1 MIGKY
6 LKLLESLGIRLHI
19 SEDLA
24 SDIAQ
29 VIAIIT
35 LAIVCYFLYIVTK
48 FIIKKVLWS
57 LIKKSSSK
65 FDDFFLN
72 NGLAIR
78 LSLLAPIFAARSLI
92 TSAAPD
98 FDTFNSIIILIAK
111 VLEIITYTGIIY
123 TISDSLVDIY
133 NSFDVSKSRP
143 IKGFVQVVKTIL
155 AIACILLVI
164 AILTNKD
171 IKNILI
177 GLGTLSAVLMLVFK
191 DPILG
196 FVGGLQLSIN
206 DMVRI
211 GDWIV
216 KGNADGVVTDIG
228 ITSVKVQNWDNTITT
243 IPTYSL
249 ISDPFTNWRGMSES
263 GGRRISRSFVID
275 ADSVQFCTPE
285 MLARFKQF
293 QLVSNYITE
302 KEDEIEKYNI
312 DNNIDT
318 STLVNGRR
326 QTNLGIFRAYLKQ
339 YLLHN
344 PNINK
349 NLTVMV
355 RQKAPTEF
363 GIPLEIYCFSANK
376 EWIAYEE
383 IQSDIFDHIY
393 AVIPK
398 FDLRIYQKPS
408 SYSIERHINK
418 DNEIL
423 I

>member
-1 MIGKY
+1 MIKKY
-6 LKLLESLGIRLHI
+6 LTFLETIGERIHI
-19 SEDLA
+19 GEGYA
-24 SDIAQ
+24 SGIAQ
-29 VIAIIT
+29 VIAIIS
-35 LAIVCYFLYIVTK
+35 LAFVCYLLFLGTK
-48 FIIKKVLWS
+48 FILKKVLWS
-57 LIKKSSSK
+57 LIRKSSSK
-65 FDDFFLN
+65 YDDFFLS

-92 TSAAPD
+92 TEVAPD
-98 FDTFNSIIILIAK
+98 FATFDSIIIVIAR
-111 VLEIITYTGIIY
+111 VLEIITYTGILY

-143 IKGFVQVVKTIL
+143 IKGFVQVIKTIL

-164 AILTNKD
+164 ATLTNKD
-171 IKNILI
+171 IKNLLI

-196 FVGGLQLSIN
+196 FVGGIQLSVN

-228 ITSVKVQNWDNTITT
+228 LTTVKVQNWDNTITT

-249 ISDPFTNWRGMSES
+249 ITDPFTNWRGMSDS

-275 ADSVQFCTPE
+275 ADSVKFCTPE
-285 MLARFKQF
+285 MLTRFKQF
-293 QLVSNYITE
+293 QLVSRYVTD
-302 KEDEIEKYNI
+302 KEAEIEKYNKE
-312 DNNIDT
+312 NNVDT
-318 STLVNGRR
+318 SSLVNGRR

-339 YLLHN
+339 YLVNN
-344 PNINK
+344 PNINQE
-349 NLTVMV
+349 LTVMV

-363 GIPLEIYCFSANK
+363 GIPIEIYCFSANK
-376 EWIAYEE
+376 EWIAYED
-383 IQSDIFDHIY
+383 IQSDIFDHVY

-398 FDLRIYQKPS
+398 FDLRVYQKPS
-408 SYSIERHINK
+408 SYSIERHRS
-418 DNEIL
+418 
-423 I
+423 

>member
-1 MIGKY
+1 MIKKY
-6 LKLLESLGIRLHI
+6 LTFLEAIGEHI
-19 SEDLA
+19 HIGEGYA

-29 VIAIIT
+29 VIAIIS
-35 LAIVCYFLYIVTK
+35 LAFVCYLLFLGTK
-48 FIIKKVLWS
+48 FILKKVLWS
-57 LIKKSSSK
+57 LIRKSSSK
-65 FDDFFLN
+65 YDDFFLS

-92 TSAAPD
+92 TEVAPD
-98 FDTFNSIIILIAK
+98 FATFDSIIIVIAR
-111 VLEIITYTGIIY
+111 VLEIITYTGILY

-143 IKGFVQVVKTIL
+143 IKGFVQVIKTIL

-164 AILTNKD
+164 ATLTNKD
-171 IKNILI
+171 IKNLLI

-196 FVGGLQLSIN
+196 FVGGIQLSVN

-228 ITSVKVQNWDNTITT
+228 LTTVKVQNWDNTITT

-249 ISDPFTNWRGMSES
+249 ITDPFTNWRGMSDS

-285 MLARFKQF
+285 MLTRFKQF
-293 QLVSNYITE
+293 QLVSRYVTD
-302 KEDEIEKYNI
+302 KEAEIEKYNKE
-312 DNNIDT
+312 NNVDT
-318 STLVNGRR
+318 SSLVNGRR

-339 YLLHN
+339 YLVNN
-344 PNINK
+344 PNINQE
-349 NLTVMV
+349 LTVMV

-363 GIPLEIYCFSANK
+363 GIPIEIYCFSANK
-376 EWIAYEE
+376 EWIAYED
-383 IQSDIFDHIY
+383 IQSDIFDHVY

-398 FDLRIYQKPS
+398 FDLRVYQKPS
-408 SYSIERHINK
+408 SYSIERHRS
-418 DNEIL
+418 
-423 I
+423 

>member
-1 MIGKY
+1 MIKKY
-6 LKLLESLGIRLHI
+6 LTLLETIGERIHI
-19 SEDLA
+19 GEGYA
-24 SDIAQ
+24 SGIAQ
-29 VIAIIT
+29 VIAIIS
-35 LAIVCYFLYIVTK
+35 LAFVCYLLFLGTK
-48 FIIKKVLWS
+48 FILKKVLWS
-57 LIKKSSSK
+57 LIRKSSSK
-65 FDDFFLN
+65 YDDFFLS

-92 TSAAPD
+92 TDVAPD
-98 FDTFNSIIILIAK
+98 FATFDSIIIVIAR
-111 VLEIITYTGIIY
+111 VLEIITYTGILY

-143 IKGFVQVVKTIL
+143 IKGFVQVIKTIL

-164 AILTNKD
+164 ATLTNKD
-171 IKNILI
+171 IKNLLI

-196 FVGGLQLSIN
+196 FVGGIQLSVN

-228 ITSVKVQNWDNTITT
+228 LTTVKVQNWDNTITT

-249 ISDPFTNWRGMSES
+249 ITDPFTNWRGMSDS

-275 ADSVQFCTPE
+275 ADSVKFCTPE
-285 MLARFKQF
+285 MLTRFKQF
-293 QLVSNYITE
+293 QLVSRYVTD
-302 KEDEIEKYNI
+302 KEAEIEKYNKE
-312 DNNIDT
+312 NNVDT
-318 STLVNGRR
+318 SSLVNGRR

-339 YLLHN
+339 YLVNN
-344 PNINK
+344 PNINQE
-349 NLTVMV
+349 LTVMV

-363 GIPLEIYCFSANK
+363 GIPIEIYCFSANK
-376 EWIAYEE
+376 EWIAYED
-383 IQSDIFDHIY
+383 IQSDIFDHVY

-398 FDLRIYQKPS
+398 FDLRVYQKPS
-408 SYSIERHINK
+408 SYSIERHRS
-418 DNEIL
+418 
-423 I
+423 

>member
-1 MIGKY
+1 MIKKY
-6 LKLLESLGIRLHI
+6 LTFLETIGERIHI
-19 SEDLA
+19 GEGYA
-24 SDIAQ
+24 SGIAQ
-29 VIAIIT
+29 VIAIIS
-35 LAIVCYFLYIVTK
+35 LAFVCYLLFLGTK
-48 FIIKKVLWS
+48 FILKKVLWS
-57 LIKKSSSK
+57 LIRKSSSK
-65 FDDFFLN
+65 YDDFFLS

-92 TSAAPD
+92 TEVAPD
-98 FDTFNSIIILIAK
+98 FATFDSIIIVIAR
-111 VLEIITYTGIIY
+111 VLEIITYTGILY

-143 IKGFVQVVKTIL
+143 IKGFVQVIKTIL

-164 AILTNKD
+164 ATLTNKD
-171 IKNILI
+171 IKNLLI

-196 FVGGLQLSIN
+196 FVGGIQLSVN

-228 ITSVKVQNWDNTITT
+228 LTTVKVQNWDNTITT

-249 ISDPFTNWRGMSES
+249 ITDPFTNWRGMSDS

-285 MLARFKQF
+285 MLTRFKQF
-293 QLVSNYITE
+293 QLVSRYVTD
-302 KEDEIEKYNI
+302 KEAEIEKYNKE
-312 DNNIDT
+312 NNVDT
-318 STLVNGRR
+318 SSLVNGRR

-339 YLLHN
+339 YLVNN
-344 PNINK
+344 PNINQE
-349 NLTVMV
+349 LTVMV

-363 GIPLEIYCFSANK
+363 GIPIEIYCFSANK
-376 EWIAYEE
+376 EWIAYED
-383 IQSDIFDHIY
+383 IQSDIFDHVY

-398 FDLRIYQKPS
+398 FDLRVYQKPS
-408 SYSIERHINK
+408 SYSIERHRS
-418 DNEIL
+418 
-423 I
+423 

>member
-1 MIGKY
+1 MIKKY
-6 LKLLESLGIRLHI
+6 LTFLETIGERIHI
-19 SEDLA
+19 GEGYA
-24 SDIAQ
+24 SGIAQ
-29 VIAIIT
+29 VIAIIS
-35 LAIVCYFLYIVTK
+35 LAFVCYLLFLGTK
-48 FIIKKVLWS
+48 FILKKVLWS
-57 LIKKSSSK
+57 LIRKSSSK
-65 FDDFFLN
+65 YDDFFLS

-92 TSAAPD
+92 TEVAPD
-98 FDTFNSIIILIAK
+98 FATFDSIIIVIAR
-111 VLEIITYTGIIY
+111 VLEIITYTGILY

-143 IKGFVQVVKTIL
+143 IKGFVQVIKTIL

-164 AILTNKD
+164 ATLTNKD
-171 IKNILI
+171 IKNLLI

-196 FVGGLQLSIN
+196 FVGGIQLSVN

-228 ITSVKVQNWDNTITT
+228 LTTVKVQNWDNTITT

-249 ISDPFTNWRGMSES
+249 ITDPFTNWRGMSDS

-285 MLARFKQF
+285 MLTRFKQF
-293 QLVSNYITE
+293 QLVSRYVTD
-302 KEDEIEKYNI
+302 KEAEIEKYNKE
-312 DNNIDT
+312 NNVDT
-318 STLVNGRR
+318 SSLVNGRR

-339 YLLHN
+339 YLVNN
-344 PNINK
+344 PNINQE
-349 NLTVMV
+349 LTVMV

-376 EWIAYEE
+376 EWIAYED
-383 IQSDIFDHIY
+383 IQSDIFDHVY

-398 FDLRIYQKPS
+398 FDLRVYQKPS
-408 SYSIERHINK
+408 SYSIERHRS
-418 DNEIL
+418 
-423 I
+423 

>member
-1 MIGKY
+1 MIKKY
-6 LKLLESLGIRLHI
+6 LTLLETIGERIHI
-19 SEDLA
+19 GEGYA
-24 SDIAQ
+24 SGIAQ
-29 VIAIIT
+29 VIAIIS
-35 LAIVCYFLYIVTK
+35 LAFVCYLLFLGTK
-48 FIIKKVLWS
+48 FILKKVLWS
-57 LIKKSSSK
+57 LIRKSSSK
-65 FDDFFLN
+65 YDDFFLS

-92 TSAAPD
+92 TEVAPD
-98 FDTFNSIIILIAK
+98 FATFDSIIIVIAR
-111 VLEIITYTGIIY
+111 VLEIITYTGILY

-143 IKGFVQVVKTIL
+143 IKGFVQVIKTIL

-164 AILTNKD
+164 ATLTNKD
-171 IKNILI
+171 IKNLLI

-196 FVGGLQLSIN
+196 FVGGIQLSVN

-228 ITSVKVQNWDNTITT
+228 LTTVKVQNWDNTITT

-249 ISDPFTNWRGMSES
+249 ITDPFTNWRGMSDS

-285 MLARFKQF
+285 MLTRFKQF
-293 QLVSNYITE
+293 QLVSRYVTD
-302 KEDEIEKYNI
+302 KEAEIEKYNKE
-312 DNNIDT
+312 NNVDT
-318 STLVNGRR
+318 SSLVNGRR

-339 YLLHN
+339 YLVNN
-344 PNINK
+344 PNINQE
-349 NLTVMV
+349 LTVMV

-363 GIPLEIYCFSANK
+363 GIPIEIYCFSANK
-376 EWIAYEE
+376 EWIAYED
-383 IQSDIFDHIY
+383 IQSDIFDHVY
-393 AVIPK
+393 AVITK
-398 FDLRIYQKPS
+398 FDLRVYQKPS
-408 SYSIERHINK
+408 SYSIERHRS
-418 DNEIL
+418 
-423 I
+423 

>member
-1 MIGKY
+1 MIKKY
-6 LKLLESLGIRLHI
+6 LTLLETIGERIHI
-19 SEDLA
+19 GAGYA
-24 SDIAQ
+24 SGIAQ
-29 VIAIIT
+29 VIAIIS
-35 LAIVCYFLYIVTK
+35 LAFVCYLLFLGTK
-48 FIIKKVLWS
+48 FILKKVLWS
-57 LIKKSSSK
+57 LIRKSSSK
-65 FDDFFLN
+65 YDDFFLS

-92 TSAAPD
+92 TEVAPD
-98 FDTFNSIIILIAK
+98 FATFDSIIIVIAR
-111 VLEIITYTGIIY
+111 VLEIITYTGILY

-143 IKGFVQVVKTIL
+143 IKGFVQVIKTIL

-164 AILTNKD
+164 ATLTNKD
-171 IKNILI
+171 IKNLLI

-196 FVGGLQLSIN
+196 FVGGIQLSVN

-228 ITSVKVQNWDNTITT
+228 LTTVKVQNWDNTITT

-249 ISDPFTNWRGMSES
+249 ITDPFTNWRGMSDS

-285 MLARFKQF
+285 MLTRFKQF
-293 QLVSNYITE
+293 QLVSRYVTD
-302 KEDEIEKYNI
+302 KEAEIEKYNKE
-312 DNNIDT
+312 NNVDT
-318 STLVNGRR
+318 SSLVNGRR

-339 YLLHN
+339 YLVNN
-344 PNINK
+344 PNINQE
-349 NLTVMV
+349 LTVMV

-363 GIPLEIYCFSANK
+363 GIPIEIYCFSANK
-376 EWIAYEE
+376 EWIAYED
-383 IQSDIFDHIY
+383 IQSDIFDHVY

-398 FDLRIYQKPS
+398 FDLRVYQKPS
-408 SYSIERHINK
+408 SYSIERHRC
-418 DNEIL
+418 
-423 I
+423 

>member
-1 MIGKY
+1 MIKKY
-6 LKLLESLGIRLHI
+6 LTFLETIGERIHI
-19 SEDLA
+19 GEGYA
-24 SDIAQ
+24 SGIAQ
-29 VIAIIT
+29 VIAIIS
-35 LAIVCYFLYIVTK
+35 LAFVCYLLFLGTK
-48 FIIKKVLWS
+48 FILKKVLWS
-57 LIKKSSSK
+57 LIRKSSSK
-65 FDDFFLN
+65 YDDFFLS

-92 TSAAPD
+92 TEVAPD
-98 FDTFNSIIILIAK
+98 FATFDSIIIVIAR
-111 VLEIITYTGIIY
+111 VLEIITYTGILY

-143 IKGFVQVVKTIL
+143 IKGFVQVIKTIL

-164 AILTNKD
+164 ATLTNKD
-171 IKNILI
+171 IKNLLI

-196 FVGGLQLSIN
+196 FVGGIQLSVN

-228 ITSVKVQNWDNTITT
+228 LTTVKVQNWDNTITT

-249 ISDPFTNWRGMSES
+249 ITDPFTNWRGMSDS

-285 MLARFKQF
+285 MLTRFKQF
-293 QLVSNYITE
+293 QLVSRYVTD
-302 KEDEIEKYNI
+302 KEAEIEKYNKE
-312 DNNIDT
+312 NNVDT
-318 STLVNGRR
+318 SSLVNGRR

-339 YLLHN
+339 YLVNN
-344 PNINK
+344 PNINQE
-349 NLTVMV
+349 LTVMV

-363 GIPLEIYCFSANK
+363 GIPIEIYCFSANK
-376 EWIAYEE
+376 EWIAYED
-383 IQSDIFDHIY
+383 IQSDIFDHVY

-398 FDLRIYQKPS
+398 FDLRVYQKPS
-408 SYSIERHINK
+408 SYSIERHRC
-418 DNEIL
+418 
-423 I
+423 

>member
-1 MIGKY
+1 MIKKY
-6 LKLLESLGIRLHI
+6 LTLLETIGERIHI
-19 SEDLA
+19 GEGYA
-24 SDIAQ
+24 SGIAQ
-29 VIAIIT
+29 VIAIIS
-35 LAIVCYFLYIVTK
+35 LAFVCYLLFLGTK
-48 FIIKKVLWS
+48 FILKKVLWS
-57 LIKKSSSK
+57 LIRKSSSK
-65 FDDFFLN
+65 YDDFFLS

-92 TSAAPD
+92 TEVAPD
-98 FDTFNSIIILIAK
+98 FATFDSIIIVIAR
-111 VLEIITYTGIIY
+111 VLEIITYTGILY

-143 IKGFVQVVKTIL
+143 IKGFVQVIKTIL

-164 AILTNKD
+164 ATLTNKD
-171 IKNILI
+171 IKNLLI

-196 FVGGLQLSIN
+196 FVGGIQLSVN

-228 ITSVKVQNWDNTITT
+228 LTTVKVQNWDNTITT

-249 ISDPFTNWRGMSES
+249 ITDPFTNWRGMSDS

-275 ADSVQFCTPE
+275 ADSVKFCTPE
-285 MLARFKQF
+285 MLTRFKQF
-293 QLVSNYITE
+293 QLVSRYVTD
-302 KEDEIEKYNI
+302 KEAEIEKYNKE
-312 DNNIDT
+312 NNVDT
-318 STLVNGRR
+318 SSLVNGRR

-339 YLLHN
+339 YLVNN
-344 PNINK
+344 PNINQE
-349 NLTVMV
+349 LTVMV

-363 GIPLEIYCFSANK
+363 GIPIEIYCFSANK
-376 EWIAYEE
+376 EWIAYED
-383 IQSDIFDHIY
+383 IQSDIFDHVY

-398 FDLRIYQKPS
+398 FDLRVYQKPS
-408 SYSIERHINK
+408 SYSIERHRS
-418 DNEIL
+418 
-423 I
+423 

>member
-1 MIGKY
+1 MIKKY
-6 LKLLESLGIRLHI
+6 LTFLETIGERIHI
-19 SEDLA
+19 GEGYA
-24 SDIAQ
+24 SGIAQ
-29 VIAIIT
+29 VIAIIS
-35 LAIVCYFLYIVTK
+35 LAFVCYLLFLGTK
-48 FIIKKVLWS
+48 FILKKVLWS
-57 LIKKSSSK
+57 LIRKSSSK
-65 FDDFFLN
+65 YDDFFLS

-92 TSAAPD
+92 TEVAPD
-98 FDTFNSIIILIAK
+98 FATFDSIIIVIAR
-111 VLEIITYTGIIY
+111 VLEIITYTGILY

-143 IKGFVQVVKTIL
+143 IKGFVQVIKTIL

-164 AILTNKD
+164 ATLTNKD
-171 IKNILI
+171 IKNLLI

-196 FVGGLQLSIN
+196 FVGGIQLSVN

-228 ITSVKVQNWDNTITT
+228 LTTVKVQNWDNTITT

-249 ISDPFTNWRGMSES
+249 ITDPFTNWRGMSDS

-285 MLARFKQF
+285 MLTRFKQF
-293 QLVSNYITE
+293 QLVSRYVTD
-302 KEDEIEKYNI
+302 KEAEIEKYNK
-312 DNNIDT
+312 DNNVDT
-318 STLVNGRR
+318 SSLVNGRR

-339 YLLHN
+339 YLVNN
-344 PNINK
+344 PNINQE
-349 NLTVMV
+349 LTVMV

-363 GIPLEIYCFSANK
+363 GIPIEIYCFSANK
-376 EWIAYEE
+376 EWIAYED
-383 IQSDIFDHIY
+383 IQSDIFDHVY

-398 FDLRIYQKPS
+398 FDLRVYQKPS
-408 SYSIERHINK
+408 SYSIERHRC
-418 DNEIL
+418 
-423 I
+423 

>member
-1 MIGKY
+1 MIKKY
-6 LKLLESLGIRLHI
+6 LTFLETIGERIHI
-19 SEDLA
+19 GEGYA
-24 SDIAQ
+24 SGIAQ
-29 VIAIIT
+29 VIAIIS
-35 LAIVCYFLYIVTK
+35 LAFVCYLLFLGTK
-48 FIIKKVLWS
+48 FILKKVLWS
-57 LIKKSSSK
+57 LIRKSSSK
-65 FDDFFLN
+65 YDDFFLS

-92 TSAAPD
+92 TDVAPD
-98 FDTFNSIIILIAK
+98 FATFDSIIIVIAR
-111 VLEIITYTGIIY
+111 VLEIITYTGILY

-143 IKGFVQVVKTIL
+143 IKGFVQVIKTIL

-164 AILTNKD
+164 ATLTNKD
-171 IKNILI
+171 IKNLLI

-196 FVGGLQLSIN
+196 FVGGIQLSVN

-228 ITSVKVQNWDNTITT
+228 LTTVKVQNWDNTITT

-249 ISDPFTNWRGMSES
+249 ITDPFTNWRGMSDS

-285 MLARFKQF
+285 MLTRFKQF
-293 QLVSNYITE
+293 QLVSRYVTD
-302 KEDEIEKYNI
+302 KEAEIEKYNK
-312 DNNIDT
+312 DNNVDT
-318 STLVNGRR
+318 SSLVNGRR

-339 YLLHN
+339 YLVNN
-344 PNINK
+344 PNINQE
-349 NLTVMV
+349 LTVMV

-363 GIPLEIYCFSANK
+363 GIPIEIYCFSANK
-376 EWIAYEE
+376 EWIAYED
-383 IQSDIFDHIY
+383 IQSDIFDHVY

-398 FDLRIYQKPS
+398 FDLRVYQKPS
-408 SYSIERHINK
+408 SYSIERHRC
-418 DNEIL
+418 
-423 I
+423 

>member
-1 MIGKY
+1 MIKKY
-6 LKLLESLGIRLHI
+6 LTLLETIGERIHI
-19 SEDLA
+19 GEGYA
-24 SDIAQ
+24 SGIAQ
-29 VIAIIT
+29 VIAIIS
-35 LAIVCYFLYIVTK
+35 LAFVCYLLFLGTK
-48 FIIKKVLWS
+48 FILKKVLWS
-57 LIKKSSSK
+57 LIRKSSSK
-65 FDDFFLN
+65 YDDFFLS

-92 TSAAPD
+92 TEVAPD
-98 FDTFNSIIILIAK
+98 FATFDSIIIVIAR
-111 VLEIITYTGIIY
+111 VLEIITYTGILY

-143 IKGFVQVVKTIL
+143 IKGFVQVIKTIL

-164 AILTNKD
+164 ATLTNKD
-171 IKNILI
+171 IKNLLI

-196 FVGGLQLSIN
+196 FVGGIQLSVN

-216 KGNADGVVTDIG
+216 KGDADGVVTDIG
-228 ITSVKVQNWDNTITT
+228 LTTVKVQNWDNTITT

-249 ISDPFTNWRGMSES
+249 ITDPFTNWRGMSDS

-285 MLARFKQF
+285 MLTRFKQF
-293 QLVSNYITE
+293 QLVSRYVTDNE
-302 KEDEIEKYNI
+302 AEIEKYNK
-312 DNNIDT
+312 DNNVDT
-318 STLVNGRR
+318 SSLVNGRR

-339 YLLHN
+339 YLVNN
-344 PNINK
+344 PNINQE
-349 NLTVMV
+349 LTVMV

-363 GIPLEIYCFSANK
+363 GIPIEIYCFSANK
-376 EWIAYEE
+376 EWIAYED
-383 IQSDIFDHIY
+383 IQSDIFDHVY

-398 FDLRIYQKPS
+398 FDLRVYQKPS
-408 SYSIERHINK
+408 SYSIERHRC
-418 DNEIL
+418 
-423 I
+423 

>member
-1 MIGKY
+1 MIKKY
-6 LKLLESLGIRLHI
+6 LTLLETIGERIHI
-19 SEDLA
+19 GEGYA
-24 SDIAQ
+24 SGIAQ
-29 VIAIIT
+29 VIAIIS
-35 LAIVCYFLYIVTK
+35 LAFVCYLLFLGTK
-48 FIIKKVLWS
+48 FILKKVLWS
-57 LIKKSSSK
+57 LIRKSSSK
-65 FDDFFLN
+65 YDDFFLS

-92 TSAAPD
+92 TEVAPD
-98 FDTFNSIIILIAK
+98 FATFDSIIIVIAR
-111 VLEIITYTGIIY
+111 VLEIITYTGILY

-143 IKGFVQVVKTIL
+143 IKGFVQVIKTIL

-164 AILTNKD
+164 ATLTNKD
-171 IKNILI
+171 IKNLLI

-196 FVGGLQLSIN
+196 FVGGIQLSVN

-228 ITSVKVQNWDNTITT
+228 LTTVKVQNWDNTITT

-249 ISDPFTNWRGMSES
+249 ITDPFTNWRGMSDS

-285 MLARFKQF
+285 MLTRFKQF
-293 QLVSNYITE
+293 QLVSRYVTD
-302 KEDEIEKYNI
+302 KEAEIEKYNK
-312 DNNIDT
+312 DNNVDT
-318 STLVNGRR
+318 SSLVNGRR

-339 YLLHN
+339 YLVNN
-344 PNINK
+344 PNINQE
-349 NLTVMV
+349 LTVMV

-363 GIPLEIYCFSANK
+363 GIPIEIYCFSANK
-376 EWIAYEE
+376 EWIAYED
-383 IQSDIFDHIY
+383 IQSDIFDHVY

-398 FDLRIYQKPS
+398 FDLRVYQKPS
-408 SYSIERHINK
+408 SYSIERHRC
-418 DNEIL
+418 
-423 I
+423 

>member
-1 MIGKY
+1 MIKKY
-6 LKLLESLGIRLHI
+6 LTFLETIGERIHI
-19 SEDLA
+19 GEGYA

-29 VIAIIT
+29 VIAIIS
-35 LAIVCYFLYIVTK
+35 LAFVCYLLFLGTK
-48 FIIKKVLWS
+48 FILKKVLWS
-57 LIKKSSSK
+57 LIRKSSSK
-65 FDDFFLN
+65 YDDFFLS

-92 TSAAPD
+92 TEVAPD
-98 FDTFNSIIILIAK
+98 FATFDSIIIVIAR
-111 VLEIITYTGIIY
+111 VLEIITYTGILY

-143 IKGFVQVVKTIL
+143 IKGFVQVIKTIL

-164 AILTNKD
+164 ATLTNKD
-171 IKNILI
+171 IKNLLI

-196 FVGGLQLSIN
+196 FVGGIQLSVN

-228 ITSVKVQNWDNTITT
+228 LTTVKVQNWDNTITT

-249 ISDPFTNWRGMSES
+249 ITDPFTNWRGMSDS

-285 MLARFKQF
+285 MLTRFKQF
-293 QLVSNYITE
+293 QLVSRYVTD
-302 KEDEIEKYNI
+302 KEAEIEKYNKE
-312 DNNIDT
+312 NNVDT
-318 STLVNGRR
+318 SSLVNGRR

-339 YLLHN
+339 YLVNN
-344 PNINK
+344 PNINQE
-349 NLTVMV
+349 LTVMV

-363 GIPLEIYCFSANK
+363 GIPIEIYCFSANK
-376 EWIAYEE
+376 EWIAYED
-383 IQSDIFDHIY
+383 IQSNIFDHVY

-398 FDLRIYQKPS
+398 FDLRVYQKPS
-408 SYSIERHINK
+408 SYSIERHRN
-418 DNEIL
+418 
-423 I
+423 

>member
-1 MIGKY
+1 MIKKY
-6 LKLLESLGIRLHI
+6 LTLLETIGERIHI
-19 SEDLA
+19 GEGYA
-24 SDIAQ
+24 SGIAQ
-29 VIAIIT
+29 VIAIIS
-35 LAIVCYFLYIVTK
+35 LAFVCYLLFLGTK
-48 FIIKKVLWS
+48 FILKKVLWS
-57 LIKKSSSK
+57 LIRKSSSK
-65 FDDFFLN
+65 YDDFFLS

-92 TSAAPD
+92 TEVAPD
-98 FDTFNSIIILIAK
+98 FATFDSIIIVIAR
-111 VLEIITYTGIIY
+111 VLEIITYTGILY

-143 IKGFVQVVKTIL
+143 IKGFVQVIKTIL

-164 AILTNKD
+164 ATLTNKD
-171 IKNILI
+171 IKNLLI

-196 FVGGLQLSIN
+196 FVGGIQLSVN

-216 KGNADGVVTDIG
+216 KGDADGVVTDIG
-228 ITSVKVQNWDNTITT
+228 LTTVKVQNWDNTITT

-249 ISDPFTNWRGMSES
+249 ITDPFTNWRGMSDS

-285 MLARFKQF
+285 MLTRFKQF
-293 QLVSNYITE
+293 QLVSRYVTD
-302 KEDEIEKYNI
+302 KEAEIEKYNKE
-312 DNNIDT
+312 NNVDT
-318 STLVNGRR
+318 SSLVNGRR

-339 YLLHN
+339 YLVNN
-344 PNINK
+344 PNINQE
-349 NLTVMV
+349 LTVMV

-363 GIPLEIYCFSANK
+363 GIPIEIYCFSANK
-376 EWIAYEE
+376 EWIAYED
-383 IQSDIFDHIY
+383 IQSDIFDHVY

-398 FDLRIYQKPS
+398 FDLRVYQKPS
-408 SYSIERHINK
+408 SYSIERHRC
-418 DNEIL
+418 
-423 I
+423 

>member
-1 MIGKY
+1 MIKKY
-6 LKLLESLGIRLHI
+6 LTFLETIGERIHI
-19 SEDLA
+19 GEGYA
-24 SDIAQ
+24 SGIAQ
-29 VIAIIT
+29 VIAIIS
-35 LAIVCYFLYIVTK
+35 LAFVCYLLFLGTK
-48 FIIKKVLWS
+48 FILKKVLWS
-57 LIKKSSSK
+57 LIRKSSSK
-65 FDDFFLN
+65 YDDFFLS

-92 TSAAPD
+92 TEVAPD
-98 FDTFNSIIILIAK
+98 FATFDSIIIVIAR
-111 VLEIITYTGIIY
+111 VLEIITYTGILY

-143 IKGFVQVVKTIL
+143 IKGFVQVIKTIL

-164 AILTNKD
+164 ATLTNKD
-171 IKNILI
+171 IKNLLI

-196 FVGGLQLSIN
+196 FVGGIQLSVN

-228 ITSVKVQNWDNTITT
+228 LTTVKVQNWDNTITT

-249 ISDPFTNWRGMSES
+249 ITDPFTNWRGMSDS

-285 MLARFKQF
+285 MLTRFKQF
-293 QLVSNYITE
+293 QLVSRYVTD
-302 KEDEIEKYNI
+302 KEAEIEKYNK
-312 DNNIDT
+312 DNNVDT
-318 STLVNGRR
+318 SSLVNGRR

-339 YLLHN
+339 YLVNN
-344 PNINK
+344 PNINQE
-349 NLTVMV
+349 LTVMV

-363 GIPLEIYCFSANK
+363 GIPIEIYCFSANK
-376 EWIAYEE
+376 EWIAYED
-383 IQSDIFDHIY
+383 IQSDIFDHVY

-398 FDLRIYQKPS
+398 FDLRVYQKPS
-408 SYSIERHINK
+408 SYSIERHRS
-418 DNEIL
+418 
-423 I
+423 

>member
-1 MIGKY
+1 MIKKY
-6 LKLLESLGIRLHI
+6 LTLLETIGERIHI
-19 SEDLA
+19 GEGYA
-24 SDIAQ
+24 SGIAQ
-29 VIAIIT
+29 VIAIIS
-35 LAIVCYFLYIVTK
+35 LAFVCYLLFLGTK
-48 FIIKKVLWS
+48 FILKKVLWS
-57 LIKKSSSK
+57 LIRKSSSK
-65 FDDFFLN
+65 YDDFFLS

-78 LSLLAPIFAARSLI
+78 LSLLAPIFAARSLV
-92 TSAAPD
+92 TDVAPD
-98 FDTFNSIIILIAK
+98 FATFDSIIIVIAR
-111 VLEIITYTGIIY
+111 VLEIITYTGILY

-143 IKGFVQVVKTIL
+143 IKGFVQVIKTIL

-164 AILTNKD
+164 ATLTNKD
-171 IKNILI
+171 IKNLLI

-196 FVGGLQLSIN
+196 FVGGIQLSVN

-228 ITSVKVQNWDNTITT
+228 LTTVKVQNWDNTITT

-249 ISDPFTNWRGMSES
+249 ITDPFTNWRGMSDS

-285 MLARFKQF
+285 MLTRFKQF
-293 QLVSNYITE
+293 QLVSRYVTD
-302 KEDEIEKYNI
+302 KEAEIEKYNK
-312 DNNIDT
+312 DNNVDT
-318 STLVNGRR
+318 SSLVNGRR

-339 YLLHN
+339 YLVNN
-344 PNINK
+344 PNINQE
-349 NLTVMV
+349 LTVMV

-363 GIPLEIYCFSANK
+363 GIPIEIYCFSANK
-376 EWIAYEE
+376 EWIAYED
-383 IQSDIFDHIY
+383 IQSDIFDHVY

-398 FDLRIYQKPS
+398 FDLRVYQKPS
-408 SYSIERHINK
+408 SYSIERHRS
-418 DNEIL
+418 
-423 I
+423 

>member
-1 MIGKY
+1 MIKKY
-6 LKLLESLGIRLHI
+6 LTLLETIGERIHI
-19 SEDLA
+19 GEGYA
-24 SDIAQ
+24 SGIAQ
-29 VIAIIT
+29 VIAIIS
-35 LAIVCYFLYIVTK
+35 LAFVCYLLFLGTK
-48 FIIKKVLWS
+48 FILKKVLWS
-57 LIKKSSSK
+57 LIRKSSSK
-65 FDDFFLN
+65 YDDFFLS

-92 TSAAPD
+92 TEVAPD
-98 FDTFNSIIILIAK
+98 FATFDSIIIVIAR
-111 VLEIITYTGIIY
+111 VLEIITYTGILY

-143 IKGFVQVVKTIL
+143 IKGFVQVIKTIL

-164 AILTNKD
+164 ATLTNKD
-171 IKNILI
+171 IKNLLI

-196 FVGGLQLSIN
+196 FVGGIQLSVN

-228 ITSVKVQNWDNTITT
+228 LTTVKVQNWDNTITT

-249 ISDPFTNWRGMSES
+249 ITDPFTNWRGMSDS

-285 MLARFKQF
+285 MLTRFKQF
-293 QLVSNYITE
+293 QLVSRYVTD
-302 KEDEIEKYNI
+302 KEAEIEKYNKE
-312 DNNIDT
+312 NNVDT
-318 STLVNGRR
+318 SSLVNGRR

-339 YLLHN
+339 YLVNN
-344 PNINK
+344 PNINQE
-349 NLTVMV
+349 LTVMV

-363 GIPLEIYCFSANK
+363 GIPIEIYCFSANK
-376 EWIAYEE
+376 EWIAYED
-383 IQSDIFDHIY
+383 IQSDIFDHVY

-398 FDLRIYQKPS
+398 FDLRVYQKPS
-408 SYSIERHINK
+408 SYSIERHRS
-418 DNEIL
+418 
-423 I
+423 

>member
-1 MIGKY
+1 MIKKY
-6 LKLLESLGIRLHI
+6 LTLLETIGERIHI
-19 SEDLA
+19 GEGYA
-24 SDIAQ
+24 SGIAQ
-29 VIAIIT
+29 VIAIIS
-35 LAIVCYFLYIVTK
+35 LAFVCYLLFLGTK
-48 FIIKKVLWS
+48 FILKKVLWS
-57 LIKKSSSK
+57 LIRKSSSK
-65 FDDFFLN
+65 YDDFFLS

-92 TSAAPD
+92 TEVAPD
-98 FDTFNSIIILIAK
+98 FATFDSIIIVIAR
-111 VLEIITYTGIIY
+111 VLEIITYTGILY

-143 IKGFVQVVKTIL
+143 IKGFVQVIKTIL

-164 AILTNKD
+164 ATLTNKD
-171 IKNILI
+171 IKNLLI

-196 FVGGLQLSIN
+196 FVGGIQLSVN

-216 KGNADGVVTDIG
+216 KGDADGVVTDIG
-228 ITSVKVQNWDNTITT
+228 LTTVKVQNWDNTITT

-249 ISDPFTNWRGMSES
+249 ITDPFTNWRGMSDS

-285 MLARFKQF
+285 MLTRFKQF
-293 QLVSNYITE
+293 QLVSRYVTD
-302 KEDEIEKYNI
+302 KEAEIEKYNK
-312 DNNIDT
+312 DNNVDT
-318 STLVNGRR
+318 SSLVNGRR

-339 YLLHN
+339 YLVNN
-344 PNINK
+344 PNINQE
-349 NLTVMV
+349 LTVMV

-363 GIPLEIYCFSANK
+363 GIPIEIYCFSANK
-376 EWIAYEE
+376 EWIAYED
-383 IQSDIFDHIY
+383 IQSDIFDHVY

-398 FDLRIYQKPS
+398 FDLRVYQKPS
-408 SYSIERHINK
+408 SYSIERHRC
-418 DNEIL
+418 
-423 I
+423 

>member
-1 MIGKY
+1 MIKKY
-6 LKLLESLGIRLHI
+6 LTLLETIGERIHI
-19 SEDLA
+19 GEGYA
-24 SDIAQ
+24 SGIAQ
-29 VIAIIT
+29 VIAIIS
-35 LAIVCYFLYIVTK
+35 LAFVCYLLFLGTK
-48 FIIKKVLWS
+48 FILKKVLWS
-57 LIKKSSSK
+57 LIRKSSSK
-65 FDDFFLN
+65 YDDFFLS

-92 TSAAPD
+92 TEVAPD
-98 FDTFNSIIILIAK
+98 FATFDSIIIVIAR
-111 VLEIITYTGIIY
+111 VLEIITYTGILY

-143 IKGFVQVVKTIL
+143 IKGFVQVIKTIL

-164 AILTNKD
+164 ATLTNKD
-171 IKNILI
+171 IKNLLI

-196 FVGGLQLSIN
+196 FVGGIQLSVN

-216 KGNADGVVTDIG
+216 KGDADGVVTDIG
-228 ITSVKVQNWDNTITT
+228 LTTVKVQNWDNTITT

-249 ISDPFTNWRGMSES
+249 ITDPFTNWRGMSDS

-285 MLARFKQF
+285 MLTRFKQF
-293 QLVSNYITE
+293 QLVSRYVTD
-302 KEDEIEKYNI
+302 KEAEIEKYNKE
-312 DNNIDT
+312 NNVDT
-318 STLVNGRR
+318 SSLVNGRR

-339 YLLHN
+339 YLVNN
-344 PNINK
+344 PNINQE
-349 NLTVMV
+349 LTVMV

-363 GIPLEIYCFSANK
+363 GIPIEIYCFSANK
-376 EWIAYEE
+376 EWIAYED
-383 IQSDIFDHIY
+383 IQSDIFDHVY

-398 FDLRIYQKPS
+398 FDLRVYQKPS
-408 SYSIERHINK
+408 SYSIERHRS
-418 DNEIL
+418 
-423 I
+423 

>member
-1 MIGKY
+1 MIKKY
-6 LKLLESLGIRLHI
+6 LTLLETIGERIHI
-19 SEDLA
+19 GEGYA
-24 SDIAQ
+24 SGIAQ
-29 VIAIIT
+29 VIAIIS
-35 LAIVCYFLYIVTK
+35 LAFVCYLLFLGTK
-48 FIIKKVLWS
+48 FILKKVLWS
-57 LIKKSSSK
+57 LIRKSSSK
-65 FDDFFLN
+65 YDDFFLS

-92 TSAAPD
+92 TEVAPD
-98 FDTFNSIIILIAK
+98 FATFDSIIIVIAR
-111 VLEIITYTGIIY
+111 VLEIITYTGILY

-143 IKGFVQVVKTIL
+143 IKGFVQVIKTIL

-164 AILTNKD
+164 ATLTNKD
-171 IKNILI
+171 IKNLLI

-196 FVGGLQLSIN
+196 FVGGIQLSVN

-228 ITSVKVQNWDNTITT
+228 LTTVKVQNWDNTITT

-249 ISDPFTNWRGMSES
+249 ITDPFTNWRGMSDS

-285 MLARFKQF
+285 MLTRFKQF
-293 QLVSNYITE
+293 QLVSRYVTD
-302 KEDEIEKYNI
+302 KEAEIEKYNKE
-312 DNNIDT
+312 NNVDT
-318 STLVNGRR
+318 SSLVNGRR

-339 YLLHN
+339 YLVNN
-344 PNINK
+344 PNINQE
-349 NLTVMV
+349 LTVMV

-363 GIPLEIYCFSANK
+363 GIPIEIYCFSANK
-376 EWIAYEE
+376 EWIAYED
-383 IQSDIFDHIY
+383 IQSDIFDHVY

-398 FDLRIYQKPS
+398 FDLRVYQKPS
-408 SYSIERHINK
+408 SYSIERHRC
-418 DNEIL
+418 
-423 I
+423 

>member
-1 MIGKY
+1 MIKKY
-6 LKLLESLGIRLHI
+6 LTLLETIGERIHI
-19 SEDLA
+19 GEGYA
-24 SDIAQ
+24 SGIAQ
-29 VIAIIT
+29 VIAIIS
-35 LAIVCYFLYIVTK
+35 LAFVCYLLFLGTK
-48 FIIKKVLWS
+48 FILKKVLWS
-57 LIKKSSSK
+57 LIRKSSSK
-65 FDDFFLN
+65 YDDFFLS

-92 TSAAPD
+92 TEVAPD
-98 FDTFNSIIILIAK
+98 FATFDSIIIVIAR
-111 VLEIITYTGIIY
+111 VLEIITYTGILY

-143 IKGFVQVVKTIL
+143 IKGFVQVIKTIL

-164 AILTNKD
+164 ATLTNKD
-171 IKNILI
+171 IKNLLI

-196 FVGGLQLSIN
+196 FVGGIQLSVN

-228 ITSVKVQNWDNTITT
+228 LTTVKVQNWDNTITT

-249 ISDPFTNWRGMSES
+249 ITDPFTNWRGMSDS

-275 ADSVQFCTPE
+275 ADSVKFCTPE
-285 MLARFKQF
+285 MLTRFKQF
-293 QLVSNYITE
+293 QLVSRYVTD
-302 KEDEIEKYNI
+302 KEAEIEKYNKE
-312 DNNIDT
+312 NNVDT
-318 STLVNGRR
+318 SSLVNGRR

-339 YLLHN
+339 YLVNN
-344 PNINK
+344 PNINQE
-349 NLTVMV
+349 LTVMV

-363 GIPLEIYCFSANK
+363 GIPIEIYCFSANK
-376 EWIAYEE
+376 EWIAYED
-383 IQSDIFDHIY
+383 IQSDIFDHVY

-398 FDLRIYQKPS
+398 FDLRVYQKPS
-408 SYSIERHINK
+408 SYSIERHRC
-418 DNEIL
+418 
-423 I
+423 

>member
-1 MIGKY
+1 MIKKY
-6 LKLLESLGIRLHI
+6 LTFLETIGERIHI
-19 SEDLA
+19 GEGYV

-29 VIAIIT
+29 VIAIIS
-35 LAIVCYFLYIVTK
+35 LAFVCYLLFLGTK
-48 FIIKKVLWS
+48 FILKKVLWS
-57 LIKKSSSK
+57 LIRKSSSK
-65 FDDFFLN
+65 YDDFFLS

-92 TSAAPD
+92 TEVAPD
-98 FDTFNSIIILIAK
+98 FATFDSIIIVIAR
-111 VLEIITYTGIIY
+111 VLEIITYTGILY

-143 IKGFVQVVKTIL
+143 IKGFVQVIKTIL

-164 AILTNKD
+164 ATLTNKD
-171 IKNILI
+171 IKNLLI

-196 FVGGLQLSIN
+196 FVGGIQLSVN

-228 ITSVKVQNWDNTITT
+228 LTTVKVQNWDNTITT

-249 ISDPFTNWRGMSES
+249 ITDPFTNWRGMSDS

-285 MLARFKQF
+285 MLTRFKQF
-293 QLVSNYITE
+293 QLVSRYVTD
-302 KEDEIEKYNI
+302 KEAEIEKYNKE
-312 DNNIDT
+312 NNVDT
-318 STLVNGRR
+318 SSLVNGRR

-339 YLLHN
+339 YLVNN
-344 PNINK
+344 PNINQE
-349 NLTVMV
+349 LTVMV

-363 GIPLEIYCFSANK
+363 GIPIEIYCFSANK
-376 EWIAYEE
+376 EWIAYED
-383 IQSDIFDHIY
+383 IQSDIFDHVY

-398 FDLRIYQKPS
+398 FDLRVYQKPS
-408 SYSIERHINK
+408 SYSIERHRS
-418 DNEIL
+418 
-423 I
+423 